1 MGSQEQKTAVVSGKR
16 IVLTWHDT
24 RTFVPCHKKYN
35 VPRVSGTNPHWN
47 ASMQFLIKDLT
58 QDILCLTVFD
68 RDFFSPDGGSNLS
81 LLQPSHIET
90 FNFIEF
96 LGRTEIRVSD
106 IVGGCEDRRG
116 PVTRTLKLLEAESG
130 VISVKLDIQLF

>member
-16 IVLTWHDT
+16 IYSTCHDK
-24 RTFVPCHKKYN
+24 CDMSH
-35 VPRVSGTNPHWN
+35 VSGTNPHWN

-68 RDFFSPDGGSNLS
+68 RDFFSPDGGSNLT

-90 FNFIEF
+90 SNFIEF